1 MDSGYRSPLVDLVR
15 RGDAEQG
22 VRMAAA
28 RGALGLPALD
38 QLALLLLLL
47 DDPDIDIARQA
58 QATIDKLPATA
69 LGPFLARADVPEAM
83 RQFFAARGV
92 YAAPGDPSTAASP
105 VAPEPLPGDH
115 PDQAIDE
122 EAGAAASVLSS
133 LPILARIKLATRG
146 TREQRA
152 QLIRDPNRL
161 VAAAALSSPKVNESE
176 IEVFAKMA
184 SVSEDILRL
193 IGANRTWMKH
203 YGVAHGL
210 VRNPKTPPAMSMQL
224 LNRLTARDVR
234 AVTTD
239 RNVPESVR
247 LAARRILARG
257 QK

>member
-1 MDSGYRSPLVDLVR
+1 MDSGYRSPFVDLVR
-15 RGDAEQG
+15 SGDAEQG

-38 QLALLLLLL
+38 QLAVLMLLL
-47 DDPDIDIARQA
+47 DDRDIDIAHQA
-58 QATIDKLPATA
+58 QATLDKLPPTA
-69 LGPFLARADVPEAM
+69 LEPFLARPDVPDPV

-92 YAAPGDPSTAASP
+92 RPATAEHPVEP
-105 VAPEPLPGDH
+105 VAPEPLPDDQ
-115 PDQAIDE
+115 PDRTTETEGQA
-122 EAGAAASVLSS
+122 GPAASGLSA
-133 LPILARIKLATRG
+133 LPIIERIKLATSG

-176 IEVFAKMA
+176 VEVFAKMA
-184 SVSEDILRL
+184 SVSEDILRM

-203 YGVAHGL
+203 YRVAHGL

-234 AVTTD
+234 AVATD

-247 LAARRILARG
+247 LAARRILSRAE
-257 QK
+257 K